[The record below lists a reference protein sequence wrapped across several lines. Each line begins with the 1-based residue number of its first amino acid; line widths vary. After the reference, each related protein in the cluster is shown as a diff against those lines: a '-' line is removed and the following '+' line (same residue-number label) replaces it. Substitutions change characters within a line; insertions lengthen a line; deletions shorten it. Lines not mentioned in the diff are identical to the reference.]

1 LRSRVAAI
9 FDVDGTLFNNP
20 STERRFIK
28 YLFQRGKFPLKAYLN
43 FLLGAIILLPKGI
56 STVLK
61 GNKYYLR
68 GWSVEETE
76 EILKEF
82 FETLMVPVL
91 QNEVGERVRWH
102 QKEGHLIFLLSGM
115 PSFVL
120 EKFGEYFCVEHLC
133 GSRVKERGGKFLG
146 PLENEHPYGGKKGEV
161 VVRFAEENG
170 VDLKAS
176 YGYGDHYT
184 DRHFLKLVGHPV
196 AVNPSKE
203 LERLAEREGWEVVW
217 YQTK

>member
-1 LRSRVAAI
+1 LRSKVAAV

-28 YLFQRGKFPLKAYLN
+28 YLFQRDKFPPKAYLN

-76 EILKEF
+76 GILKQF
-82 FETLMVPVL
+82 FEALMVPAL
-91 QNEVGERVRWH
+91 QNEVAERLRWH

-176 YGYGDHYT
+176 HGYGDHYT

-203 LERLAEREGWEVVW
+203 LEQLAEREGWEVVW